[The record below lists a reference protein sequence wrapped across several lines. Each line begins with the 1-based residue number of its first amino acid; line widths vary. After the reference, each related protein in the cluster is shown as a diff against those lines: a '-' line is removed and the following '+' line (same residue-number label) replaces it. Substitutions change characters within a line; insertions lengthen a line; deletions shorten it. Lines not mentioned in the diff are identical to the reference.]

1 MGASL
6 QGQIEGFSYL
16 FQDYKFN
23 GEIDF
28 FGTDCQNVCLKIE
41 NAKSITGDALL
52 LYREFKDSLL
62 NEPQDIVACP
72 DALCYGCTDEGALC
86 VDGAVKSR
94 GSNECDLVCEPCN
107 DEECKPCNHKGNC
120 ILRGDNA
127 VCQCQPFARGET
139 CDKVCPGVTEVYN
152 GITTTLIGPECYSF
166 GRCDDNAECI

>member
-1 MGASL
+1 MP
-6 QGQIEGFSYL
+6 YV
-16 FQDYKFN
+16 
-23 GEIDF
+23 
-28 FGTDCQNVCLKIE
+28 T
-41 NAKSITGDALL
+41 
-52 LYREFKDSLL
+52 
-62 NEPQDIVACP
+62 VARTKVP
-72 DALCYGCTDEGALC
+72 C
-86 VDGAVKSR
+86 VSDGAVKSR

-166 GRCDDNAECI
+166 GRCDDNAECICEEDPEGNSLFIENCRYRCPTENGLVCGSRHMPNEFRKYISRMSL